1 MLQSPKRYRMIK
13 TDTALNSYTDEEITI
28 RTVGIIY
35 NQHKLNLE
43 ILKQVYQINSPAR
56 SEDTGGTCTNNDDN
70 EGRTI

>member
-1 MLQSPKRYRMIK
+1 MIK

-43 ILKQVYQINSPAR
+43 ILKQVYQINGPAR
-56 SEDTGGTCTNNDDN
+56 NEDTGETQTL
-70 EGRTI
+70 